1 MRARIF
7 VDFWNLQL
15 TINECVGHNFKI
27 DWRALSPRL
36 ITEAEPYLS
45 STLRFDGT
53 NVYLSYDPRTAAGH
67 RLRDWSLNT
76 LDRFPGIKVISK
88 KRQVKT
94 APKCPICHTP
104 VQTCPHC
111 GGRMTGTGEK
121 GIDTAIATDMI
132 SLAWEDA
139 WDVAIL
145 ISSDKDFIP
154 VFVSGNA
161 EGTSAVQDFDFRP
174 RSSILWGVPD
184 QSSKKRLAA
193 LTSPRRWPGR

>member
-15 TINECVGHNFKI
+15 TINEYVGRNFKI
-27 DWRALSPRL
+27 DWRALSLRL
-36 ITEAEPYLS
+36 ITEAESCLS

-53 NVYLSYDPRTAAGH
+53 NVYLSYDPRTATGR

-88 KRQVKT
+88 KRQVKR
-94 APKCPICHTP
+94 APKCPICHMP

-154 VFVSGNA
+154 VVEFLASKGKRVINA
-161 EGTSAVQDFDFRP
+161 YLPPKGMHLARTSWA
-174 RSSILWGVPD
+174 SIDLKPLLSD
-184 QSSKKRLAA
+184 LER
-193 LTSPRRWPGR
+193 

>member
-1 MRARIF
+1 
-7 VDFWNLQL
+7 
-15 TINECVGHNFKI
+15 
-27 DWRALSPRL
+27 
-36 ITEAEPYLS
+36 
-45 STLRFDGT
+45 
-53 NVYLSYDPRTAAGH
+53 
-67 RLRDWSLNT
+67 
-76 LDRFPGIKVISK
+76 
-88 KRQVKT
+88 
-94 APKCPICHTP
+94 
-104 VQTCPHC
+104 
-111 GGRMTGTGEK
+111 MTGTGEK